1 MISERVRQFT
11 MDLAIKPKGQGR
23 PRFAGHAYTPE
34 ATRIYAAALRNEARR
49 IWGEQSPLAG
59 PLAATIVARF
69 ALPKSAKGRTYHTQ
83 RPDADNVAKAVLDAL
98 MPEFKKR
105 RGERVMVWPGVIMD
119 DAQIVHLR
127 ASKEWSLDGDALH
140 VCIWSLE

>member
-1 MISERVRQFT
+1 MSERVRQFV

-23 PRFAGHAYTPE
+23 PRFAGHAYTPKP
-34 ATRIYAAALRNEARR
+34 TRDYADALRSEARR
-49 IWGEQSPLAG
+49 VWAGREPLSG
-59 PLAATIVARF
+59 PLAASITARF
-69 ALPKSAKGRTYHTQ
+69 ALPKSAKGRVYHTQ

-98 MPEFKKR
+98 MPEHKKR
-105 RGERVMVWPGVIMD
+105 RGERVMTWPGVIMD

-127 ASKEWSLDGDALH
+127 ASKEWSIDGDWLH